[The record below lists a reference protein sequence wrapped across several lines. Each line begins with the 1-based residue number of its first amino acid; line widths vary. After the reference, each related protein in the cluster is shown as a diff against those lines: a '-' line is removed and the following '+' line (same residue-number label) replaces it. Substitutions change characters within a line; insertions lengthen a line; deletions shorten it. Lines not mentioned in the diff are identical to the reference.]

1 MKQKTFI
8 LSKKKS
14 FTAFAISVACFR
26 SESEIRAHYP
36 KSDLLT

>member
-8 LSKKKS
+8 LSKKNLLRHLQYP
-14 FTAFAISVACFR
+14 VACFR